1 MQHSKWR
8 VFFEGTNMLTGA
20 AANAAGKNDTHA
32 HVTRSSKIRGKYG
45 GSERE
50 TGDFDFL

>member
-1 MQHSKWR
+1 
-8 VFFEGTNMLTGA
+8 MLTGA
-20 AANAAGKNDTHA
+20 AANAAGKNDAHA